1 MAKKATERVYT
12 IPLRREWV
20 KQSRIKRVPRTVR
33 VIREFLKRHTKAE
46 EVKLST
52 GLNEFLWLHGTKKP
66 PGKVKVKV
74 SVEEGKAFARLP
86 EEEKV
91 EKIAKKGKKEVAKEE
106 PKKAEEKKETSE
118 EAKKEAP
125 GKEEKGERKEEKPKE
140 EKGLTPSEKEAEK
153 IWKEAEEKVKKD
165 SNKKQ

>member
-12 IPLRREWV
+12 IPLRKEWV
-20 KQSRIKRVPRTVR
+20 KQSRIRRVPRTVR

-52 GLNEFLWLHGTKKP
+52 GLNEFLWLHGAKKP

-91 EKIAKKGKKEVAKEE
+91 EKIAKKGKKEPAKEE
-106 PKKAEEKKETSE
+106 PKKAEEKKE

-125 GKEEKGERKEEKPKE
+125 EKEEKGERKEEKPKE
-140 EKGLTPSEKEAEK
+140 EKELTPSEKEAEK
-153 IWKEAEEKVKKD
+153 IWKEAEEKVKGE